1 MRALVLMLMLGLS
14 TASVAKDEVY
24 KWVDDK
30 GVVHYTDKPP
40 TEGAKP
46 TKLPPLQTYKGGT
59 VPPLNKFE
67 KSAIKGTGNAAQI
80 QVVTPSR
87 DETFRG
93 GERVVPV
100 AVQVTPQLAEGQKL
114 IYLLDGTPASPPTT
128 DTAFALTE
136 VDRGSHIV
144 SVSLVDASGEVIANS
159 PGVQFHMK
167 PPIADQGSS
176 NPPNPN
182 QPKPTQP
189 KPKPKPP

>member
-1 MRALVLMLMLGLS
+1 MRALIVMLSVLLAS
-14 TASVAKDEVY
+14 TAIANDKVY

-30 GVVHYTDKPP
+30 GVIHYTDKPP
-40 TEGAKP
+40 TENAKP
-46 TKLPPLQTYKGGT
+46 VRLPPLQTYKSGT

-67 KSAIKGTGNAAQI
+67 KSTVKGAGNAAQI
-80 QVVTPSR
+80 LVVTPSH

-144 SVSLVDASGEVIANS
+144 SVSLVDESGEVIASS

-167 PPIADQGSS
+167 PPIAKQGGQAA
-176 NPPNPN
+176 NPN
-182 QPKPTQP
+182 SPRPTQP
-189 KPKPKPP
+189 NPKPRPP